1 MIGTKAKTLDSNATG
16 IVKNPREPCDITPHF
31 EKVRVTK
38 SIQNACVN
46 ENKVVNVKSNEIAYL
61 SNDDIS
67 EPWQERMAPSGN
79 HRALPSREVTPE
91 QSSVAQKPLSET
103 LMEMASYRQISATA
117 YTIKVGDTSTYNN
130 NSPCSKNTSDPG
142 IVRKIYIPTYLN
154 KVRLVGCMDSGS
166 DITILQQ
173 SMYDRIFHN
182 RDRKLTKSDIPF
194 ITTFSDT
201 HVKIIGKLHTFMKLS
216 VCHPG
221 LLITVYIIQD
231 IPNVP
236 VFLIGNDVFKLGLVT
251 LSYTGDLQD
260 PYPEIIFNNPEKFI
274 CPVYYDSALDVYDCE
289 LECDI
294 EPQETQDVIVKLP
307 RIAPLIRTDHILI
320 TSINWSTIIITPSR
334 SDIEFMNDK
343 DYFIATA
350 QATNLGKSH
359 FTGTIKAKYELV
371 NSSHVYT
378 LEDKEDYQLKELL
391 TKHPLAR
398 EILYTSSQ
406 SRDSYRYPY
415 LTVNE
420 ISIASEKDIQV
431 SDLDYADIIKD
442 KEPIYGGE
450 AVIESEIIEA
460 KGLELPTMVYETA
473 LDAVSLHSFSEEIRP
488 FIKDIFVDKY
498 PEVVS
503 LHSLDAGNLSLTLGY
518 TQLRLREGETLP
530 RSRRIFHISPNDTRH
545 LEDICDLLI
554 KFGFIKKANLS
565 PNGCH
570 LYGMSAYLV
579 PRAKPNCLGRL
590 IIDYSP
596 VNQLI
601 QSPSA
606 VIPEIEATLQF
617 LQGKALFTS
626 LDLRYAYLG
635 LRIDEES
642 RKLTTFITPTG
653 TYEWIAL
660 PTGAANSP
668 AYFTDA
674 CNRMLHF
681 EPEYDEQGNVIY
693 ESANVV
699 KQKPSPLKYVCNY
712 FDDILCTSPLK
723 TTYHDTLTFHFNIVE
738 QCIKRLAFHG
748 SKINVPKCDF
758 AKSKILFLGWYVSHD
773 FVIADPRRIQK
784 VKDFKFPDSKKSVRA
799 FLGLV
804 NSLRRVLPMD
814 VIEQV
819 AILTPLTSSR
829 AEFKIEAK
837 HKEAFNQIKEMLI
850 KEPVFC
856 HLINERAEK
865 YLWVDAATGSGVL
878 GAVLAQKLQTDNEE
892 KIVPTCLDLDDPI
905 HRIIFDKELQYEPAI
920 LYTESPIEIPKPSMR
935 KTVPPKITQEKP
947 LLGFTSENVHDSFF
961 WSTLSILAIYGCASK
976 TDFTPQ
982 DLRKLAVTKAKE
994 GILGNKLL
1002 DFIFNLDKN
1011 AYKQF
1016 MEDFTNGITGLD
1028 PEYILADALARQ
1040 LSRPMILISSLKKH
1054 QDNPIIKFNSQSD
1067 KPPLVYGIYERNG
1080 HEIFLPYFH
1089 NRDVEFK
1096 IDSLKGK
1103 IQIIAYVA
1111 KTVPETFR
1119 SRSILD
1125 LETFA
1130 ILSALSTLHRYIS
1143 NVKVKL
1149 FTDSRVLYYLFSP
1162 TVGHSSVKIK
1172 RWCLKLISD
1181 YPNVTLHF
1189 IRTNENL
1196 ADFLTR
1202 EGLPPGDLQKF
1213 NIKDIQISDF
1223 SHELPKAEFT
1233 FQEWINF
1240 VADNPQYLTINNPSN
1255 SSKQEKPTN
1264 KDIKAITLAIT
1275 YAIDNIKETLQPI
1288 DILRQKLERH
1298 ILVRQQKAEFADI
1311 YTQCLAAKKFEYIPE
1326 INNDPNSPT
1335 FVKYKLVGDLL
1346 LIYKQNYRIYV
1357 PPSLVGYLLSYTH
1370 LLGHK
1375 GITRMIADLQSYY
1388 FEKMYTQTKELVQSC
1403 YACFLTNKGTRH
1415 SKLGSYK
1422 SPDYPFQEINIDLAE
1437 NLNPI
1442 NNYAHLL
1449 VVQCALTDFIL
1460 IYPLKSKQAEHVTH
1474 TLLHSV
1480 LMPFNVRRIHSDNG
1494 PCFRSTHWLEIM
1506 ASLNIQIIASAA
1518 LHPQGRGSIE
1528 RQIGLIK
1535 QMLKKMLATRPTLNW
1550 EYLPF
1555 LIAKIMNN
1563 SVSTKTGFKPQEFVF
1578 GSTGKTDSFL
1588 NLENWTQPHYLVR
1601 NNKQKIDDLTTE
1613 IKEMIAIATDKY
1625 TEHKL
1630 LDLEYQNKNR
1640 IEKRFKKG
1648 DYVFVLDR
1656 TYIPG
1661 NSRPL
1666 KTRFH
1671 PSPYVVIDTRHTTT
1685 RVKRLADNFESVY
1698 GNDDLKK
1705 YDKTSP
1711 LFAQLPPQVSR
1722 VLLHDFENLLNS
1734 DLCTIAKFDTLN
1746 GPNGMQLFDNDIDD
1760 PENDNN
1766 DNNEDILPNLN
1777 SNIHNQN
1784 SSNENQLSQNQTLQ
1798 KQTIDIQDEIL
1809 NDPLDAVITNFTQNQ
1824 TIQPNYHDVQ
1834 DNILNSLKQ
1843 KSDLPK
1849 NPDDVNLNPQNVTI
1863 PSPILPQ
1870 HPQKSKDRAPDILDN
1885 VHSDSEDETDPNLL
1899 TIDTNTSNSK
1909 KVTFQ
1914 DT

>member
-16 IVKNPREPCDITPHF
+16 IVKNPRDNCDITSHF
-31 EKVRVTK
+31 EKMRVTK
-38 SIQNACVN
+38 SIENACMN
-46 ENKVVNVKSNEIAYL
+46 EHMSQKVRSNQVACISDNK
-61 SNDDIS
+61 IS
-67 EPWQERMAPSGN
+67 EPWHENLGATGD
-79 HRALPSREVTPE
+79 HRVPTHRELTLP
-91 QSSVAQKPLSET
+91 QSSPVQRPLSET
-103 LMEMASYRQISATA
+103 LMEMAGYRQISATA
-117 YTIKVGDTSTYNN
+117 CTIKVGSLSTYNS

-154 KVRLVGCMDSGS
+154 RIRVVGCMDSGS

-173 SMYDRIFHN
+173 SMYDRIFKSKTS
-182 RDRKLTKSDIPF
+182 KLYKSDIPF

-201 HVKIIGKLHTFMKLS
+201 HVRIIGKLHTFMKLS
-216 VCHPG
+216 VDHPG
-221 LLITVYIIQD
+221 LLITVYVIQD

-251 LSYTGDLQD
+251 LSYTGDLQE
-260 PYPEIIFNNPEKFI
+260 PYPEIIFNNPEKCI

-294 EPQETQDVIVKLP
+294 GPQETQDVLVKLP
-307 RIAPLIRTDHILI
+307 RNAPLIRTDHILI
-320 TSINWSTIIITPSR
+320 TSIAWSDIIITPSR
-334 SDIEFMNDK
+334 SDVEFVNDK
-343 DYFIATA
+343 EYFVATA

-359 FTGTIKAKYELV
+359 FTGTVKAKYELV
-371 NSSHVYT
+371 NSSHVYV
-378 LEDKEDYQLKELL
+378 LEDKENYQLKEMF
-391 TKHPLAR
+391 TQHPLAR
-398 EILYTSSQ
+398 EILYIASQ

-415 LTVNE
+415 FTVNE
-420 ISIASEKDIQV
+420 ISAVSEKDIKI
-431 SDLDYADIIKD
+431 SDFDYADIIKD
-442 KEPIYGGE
+442 KEPVYGGE
-450 AVIESEIIEA
+450 AVIDSEIIEA

-488 FIKDIFVDKY
+488 FIKEIFVDKY

-554 KFGFIKKANLS
+554 KFGFIKKADLS

-681 EPEYDEQGNVIY
+681 EPEYDEKGNVIY
-693 ESANVV
+693 ESENVV
-699 KQKPSPLKYVCNY
+699 KQKPSPLKHVCNY

-723 TTYHDTLTFHFNIVE
+723 LTYHDTLIYHFTIVE

-773 FVIADPRRIQK
+773 FVIADPRRVQK

-814 VIEQV
+814 VIKQV

-837 HKEAFNQIKEMLI
+837 HKEAFEQIKDMLV

-856 HLINERAEK
+856 HLINEKAEK

-878 GAVLAQKLQTDNEE
+878 GAVLAQKLQPEIDE

-935 KTVPPKITQEKP
+935 KTMPPKIIQEKP
-947 LLGFTSENVHDSFF
+947 LLGFTPENINDSFF

-976 TDFTPQ
+976 ADFTPQ
-982 DLRKLAVTKAKE
+982 DLRKLAVKKVKE

-1002 DFIFNLDKN
+1002 DFVFNLNKDEYHTFIKE
-1011 AYKQF
+1011 F
-1016 MEDFTNGITGLD
+1016 INGNTGLD
-1028 PEYILADALARQ
+1028 SEYILADALAIQ

-1054 QDNPIIKFNSQSD
+1054 QNNPVIKFNSQTD

-1080 HEIFLPYFH
+1080 HEIFLPFFH

-1213 NIKDIQISDF
+1213 NIKDIQISEF

-1255 SSKQEKPTN
+1255 VVKQGKPSN

-1275 YAIDNIKETLQPI
+1275 HAIDNIKETLQPI
-1288 DILRQKLERH
+1288 DILKEKLERH
-1298 ILVRQQKAEFADI
+1298 ILVRQQKVEFAEI
-1311 YTQCLAAKKFEYIPE
+1311 YAQCLAAKKFEYIPE
-1326 INNDPNSPT
+1326 MNNDPNSPS

-1346 LIYKQNYRIYV
+1346 LIHKQNYRIYV

-1460 IYPLKSKQAEHVTH
+1460 IYPLKSKQAEYVTH
-1474 TLLHSV
+1474 ILLHSV

-1494 PCFRSTHWLEIM
+1494 PCFRSNHWLEIM

-1528 RQIGLIK
+1528 RQIGLVK
-1535 QMLKKMLATRPTLNW
+1535 QMLKKMLATRPTFNW

-1563 SVSTKTGFKPQEFVF
+1563 SVSPKTGFKPQEFVF

-1613 IKEMIAIATDKY
+1613 IKEMIAVATDKY

-1656 TYIPG
+1656 TYSPG

-1666 KTRFH
+1666 RTRFH
-1671 PSPYVVIDTRHTTT
+1671 PSPYVVVDTRHTTT

-1746 GPNGMQLFDNDIDD
+1746 GPNGIQLFDNNN
-1760 PENDNN
+1760 ENDNDDPHS
-1766 DNNEDILPNLN
+1766 DNEELSAPQINVAENIQLANFNTNNLPP
-1777 SNIHNQN
+1777 QN
-1784 SSNENQLSQNQTLQ
+1784 V
-1798 KQTIDIQDEIL
+1798 DVQDEIL
-1809 NDPLDAVITNFTQNQ
+1809 NDPLDTVITNFSQTQ
-1824 TIQPNYHDVQ
+1824 TTQPNYSEVQ
-1834 DNILNSLKQ
+1834 DSILNSLKQ

-1849 NPDDVNLNPQNVTI
+1849 NPDDVNINPQNVTLN
-1863 PSPILPQ
+1863 PPNLPQ
-1870 HPQKSKDRAPDILDN
+1870 TVPKQRDTPPDIQDMIISD
-1885 VHSDSEDETDPNLL
+1885 SDSEN
-1899 TIDTNTSNSK
+1899 DTNTEKNVKNTEKTK

-1914 DT
+1914 DP